1 MVVFLLNI
9 IKSALDV
16 VTFFLFSIIIISSF
30 FSENIRANLKSVI
43 STLYENGL
51 VGLAATLILISF
63 LIPTFKF
70 YYLLAKNRK
79 INIQLIRS
87 ALTPSKSEKSFIL
100 IANLVFPFIAITPFL
115 LYIFFGIYICF
126 FGFCL

>member
-87 ALTPSKSEKSFIL
+87 ALTTSKSEKSFIL
-100 IANLVFPFIAITPFL
+100 IANFVFPFIAITPFL

>member
-1 MVVFLLNI
+1 MVFLLNI
-9 IKSALDV
+9 IKSAVDV

-100 IANLVFPFIAITPFL
+100 IANFVFPFIAITPFL

-126 FGFCL
+126 FGFYL

>member
-9 IKSALDV
+9 IKSAVDI

-30 FSENIRANLKSVI
+30 FSENIRANLKSLI

-100 IANLVFPFIAITPFL
+100 IANFVFPFIAITPFL

>member
-30 FSENIRANLKSVI
+30 FSENIRANLKSLI

-100 IANLVFPFIAITPFL
+100 IANFVFPFIAITPFL

>member
-1 MVVFLLNI
+1 MVFLLNI

-100 IANLVFPFIAITPFL
+100 IANFVFPFIAITPFL

>member
-100 IANLVFPFIAITPFL
+100 IANFVFPFIAITPFL
-115 LYIFFGIYICF
+115 LYIFFGMYICF

>member
-1 MVVFLLNI
+1 MVFLLNI
-9 IKSALDV
+9 IKSAVDV
-16 VTFFLFSIIIISSF
+16 VTFFLFSIIIISGF

-100 IANLVFPFIAITPFL
+100 IANFVFPFIAITPFL

-126 FGFCL
+126 FGFYL

>member
-1 MVVFLLNI
+1 MVFLINI
-9 IKSALDV
+9 IKSAVDI
-16 VTFFLFSIIIISSF
+16 VTFFLFSIIIVSSF

-100 IANLVFPFIAITPFL
+100 IANFVFPFIAITPFL

>member
-1 MVVFLLNI
+1 MVFLLNI
-9 IKSALDV
+9 IKSAVDV

-30 FSENIRANLKSVI
+30 FSENIRANLKSLI

-100 IANLVFPFIAITPFL
+100 IANFVFPFIAITPFL

>member
-1 MVVFLLNI
+1 MVFLLNI
-9 IKSALDV
+9 IKSAVDV

-30 FSENIRANLKSVI
+30 FSESIRANLKSVI

-100 IANLVFPFIAITPFL
+100 IANFVFPFIAITPFL

>member
-1 MVVFLLNI
+1 MVFLLNI
-9 IKSALDV
+9 IKSAVDV
-16 VTFFLFSIIIISSF
+16 VTFFLFSIITISSF

-100 IANLVFPFIAITPFL
+100 IANFVFPLIAITPFL

>member
-1 MVVFLLNI
+1 MVFLLNI
-9 IKSALDV
+9 IKSAVDV

-79 INIQLIRS
+79 INSQLIRS

-100 IANLVFPFIAITPFL
+100 IANFVFPFIAITPFL